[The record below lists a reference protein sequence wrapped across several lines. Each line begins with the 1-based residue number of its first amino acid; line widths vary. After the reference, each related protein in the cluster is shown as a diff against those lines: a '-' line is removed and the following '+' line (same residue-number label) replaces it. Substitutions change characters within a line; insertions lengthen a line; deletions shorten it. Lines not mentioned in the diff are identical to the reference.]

1 MAVDFGEKSEILR
14 DDIYHEEEE
23 VDPSLVFNP
32 LHVVY
37 FFQGSTWLECTLEL
51 DFDAPWL
58 STQ

>member
-1 MAVDFGEKSEILR
+1 MAVDFREKSEILR
-14 DDIYHEEEE
+14 DDIYHEEE

-51 DFDAPWL
+51 DFDAP
-58 STQ
+58 

>member
-14 DDIYHEEEE
+14 DDIYHEEE
-23 VDPSLVFNP
+23 VDPSLVVFNP

-51 DFDAPWL
+51 DFDAP
-58 STQ
+58 